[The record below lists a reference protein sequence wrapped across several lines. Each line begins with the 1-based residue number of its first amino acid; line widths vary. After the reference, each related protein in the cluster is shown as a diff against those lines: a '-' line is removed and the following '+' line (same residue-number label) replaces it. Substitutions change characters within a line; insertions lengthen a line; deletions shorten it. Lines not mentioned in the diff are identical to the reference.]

1 VRKRKLFVTKMFACT
16 VLVTDVVVI
25 LYALLIQC
33 VLKGGEAHGILAET
47 LPSEDNV
54 QDHGEAES

>member
-1 VRKRKLFVTKMFACT
+1 MFACT